1 MGAAPAGAA
10 TLSPESHYEM
20 GEFSFSYAEFISTSV
35 PNKLAIG
42 GEGAQSLIVVRDPNV
57 VISTPSELDVPMPD
71 ATFVEFPPPLWA
83 SYNCFA
89 PTGRGYGACVETYG
103 HQTCNS
109 GGCPGALGFAELWVW
124 LGDAGDSVTLLP
136 GSIDTK
142 LSAGGG
148 NDVLDTRN
156 GVRDTVSCGEG
167 VDVLRADRGDEADL
181 SCETVT
187 YGSP

>member
-1 MGAAPAGAA
+1 M
-10 TLSPESHYEM
+10 
-20 GEFSFSYAEFISTSV
+20 
-35 PNKLAIG
+35 
-42 GEGAQSLIVVRDPNV
+42 
-57 VISTPSELDVPMPD
+57 PSELDVPMPD
-71 ATFVEFPPPLWA
+71 GRFVEDPPPLWA
-83 SYNCFA
+83 SFNCFA
-89 PTGRGYGACVETYG
+89 PTGRGHAGCATTYG
-103 HQTCNS
+103 HHWCNS
-109 GGCPGALGFAELWVW
+109 NGCPAELGFAEMWVW

-187 YGSP
+187 YGRP